1 MLSSVL
7 LLGFEDE
14 EENDD
19 TNLKLSVSTGNA
31 DKKVSAI
38 NCLGAIDYAPAVY
51 AANPTVAKE
60 AVNQLREVLDYWH
73 IEIRCAAIELAGK
86 LFIAIGGG
94 RPPAG
99 SDKKIPFR
107 TGLRELMDDTI
118 RELLQNLE
126 HDTETNAVISCEAIQ
141 DLRAC
146 LVLDFEPYVVF
157 EREAREF

>member
-7 LLGFEDE
+7 VLLDSRMRKRTS
-14 EENDD
+14 D

-38 NCLGAIDYAPAVY
+38 NCLGAIADYAPAVY
-51 AANPTVAKE
+51 AANPTQVAKE

-94 RPPAG
+94 RPL
-99 SDKKIPFR
+99 DLTRRFR
-107 TGLRELMDDTI
+107 F
-118 RELLQNLE
+118 
-126 HDTETNAVISCEAIQ
+126 
-141 DLRAC
+141 
-146 LVLDFEPYVVF
+146 VLD
-157 EREAREF
+157 